1 MPVINTVFDISRIFF
16 ATAGAAVLG
25 LIIWWLVRKRQNRLW
40 LPTVRILDMER
51 RILPKLVFR
60 LPPLL
65 AFLCFLLATATAVFL
80 TARPRTLV
88 FTPFEPN
95 QTRIHIFVDMS
106 ASVSGHQTLDG
117 LADKVATLLT
127 TMKSSGRV
135 TVSTSHA
142 RTISEPADGT
152 QVAAQIKNL
161 GWHRPG
167 LKIGTALKAMLDELG
182 DVDRLFVVSD
192 RDQNSW
198 TGFNWKYLLDE
209 MDVIFYDMTG
219 PDDQAR
225 DNFYV
230 SDARYLS
237 APASNSM
244 EWEVEVA
251 RRFTAG
257 ESEGV
262 LEAAFMGKPLGTFP
276 WKIPDGRQRATIS
289 VSWPVSAVGE
299 NGSEPAAAETPVVM
313 TLKPARPDAITADNE
328 FRVFL
333 QGAKK
338 DILLIADVNSE
349 RSLEDPT
356 AQLQVSLEVLGFK
369 IHRRDFINQPGPDAT
384 EYPFWVIIGG
394 TGSGYERYCP
404 QSIETARRQYKNKQG
419 AKDPVTRNMPRV
431 WLIPHDLDTN
441 YADMCRCFVRLAKS
455 GATPGDGAFC
465 DQIESRAQWSTLLP
479 SLGAKQIGGD
489 YGREDRAVAFSEK
502 DPASGLEV
510 LAFTIPLKPSRLT
523 GINHAAMPVLVQD
536 LLRWQGVL
544 ETGNH
549 RLAARWPRTDDIAAA
564 VWPQSSSQD
573 PLDRSRIRNANVPL
587 GESTMSVS
595 ESAAFPPKWTA
606 QANWSEKQMSSR
618 KDREDPIPWLKL
630 AALIMVG
637 LSLLEA
643 LIMLLLR
650 FGKNM
655 FRRPESLL
663 LAVAVTGALLL
674 AGSSPAEARLAL
686 QITGGSLSG
695 GNADT
700 FGNLAREVAARTSL
714 ELDRSARVAANVG
727 PQSLSEPWMWVG
739 NPAELVDATGRLK
752 PDIVTWIKRGGF
764 LIIEN
769 QVSETVL
776 SRMTEGMKYME
787 NDGWMALPPD
797 HEMMRSFYL
806 LDALPDCNGNVW
818 RGFQY
823 DGRLAVLAVPYSML
837 AILRDRPSPAPCATQ
852 PDYERSVRVFV
863 NLVMVALA
871 TDYKKDQIH
880 LPEILK
886 RLR

>member
-1 MPVINTVFDISRIFF
+1 MINTVYDISRIFF
-16 ATAGAAVLG
+16 ATAGMAVLG
-25 LIIWWLVRKRQNRLW
+25 LIIWWLVRKRQKRLW

-65 AFLCFLLATATAVFL
+65 AFICFLIAAATAVFL
-80 TARPRTLV
+80 SAKPRTLV

-106 ASVSGHQTLDG
+106 ASVSGHQSLDA
-117 LADKVATLLT
+117 LADKVATLLS

-142 RTISEPADGT
+142 RTVSEPADGA
-152 QVAAQIKNL
+152 QVAGQIKNL
-161 GWHRPG
+161 GFHRPG
-167 LKIGTALKAMLDELG
+167 LKIGTALKEMLDELG

-209 MDVIFYDMTG
+209 MDVIFYDMTAS
-219 PDDQAR
+219 DEMTR
-225 DNFYV
+225 ENFYV
-230 SDARYLS
+230 SEARYLS
-237 APASNSM
+237 SPASNSM

-251 RRFTAG
+251 RRFPAG
-257 ESEGV
+257 EAEGV
-262 LEAAFMGKPLGTFP
+262 LEATFMGKALGTFP
-276 WKIPDGRQRATIS
+276 WKIPDGRQRASIS
-289 VSWPVSAVGE
+289 VVWPVTALGE
-299 NGSEPAAAETPVVM
+299 IGSEQSAAETPVVM
-313 TLKPARPDAITADNE
+313 NLKPAGPDAISADNE

-369 IHRRDFINQPGPDAT
+369 IHRRDFINQPGPDPT
-384 EYPFWVIIGG
+384 EYPFWVILGG
-394 TGSGYERYCP
+394 TGSGYDRYCP
-404 QSIETARRQYKNKQG
+404 KSIEVARQNHKNKQG
-419 AKDPVTRNMPRV
+419 AKDGIARDMPRV
-431 WLIPHDLDTN
+431 WLIPHDLEAD
-441 YADMCRCFVRLAKS
+441 YADLCRCFVRLAKS
-455 GATPGDGAFC
+455 GSTSADGSFC
-465 DQIESRAQWSTLLP
+465 DQVESRSQWNALLP

-489 YGREDRAVAFSEK
+489 YGREDRAVAFTDK

-549 RLAARWPRTDDIAAA
+549 RLAARWPRTDDIAGALWGAA
-564 VWPQSSSQD
+564 QNQD
-573 PLDRSRIRNANVPL
+573 PLERTRARNANVPL
-587 GESTMSVS
+587 GESTMTTS
-595 ESAAFPPKWTA
+595 ENAAFPPKWTA

-618 KDREDPIPWLKL
+618 KDREDPLPWLKL

-643 LIMLLLR
+643 LVMLFVR
-650 FGKNM
+650 FGKNV
-655 FRRPESLL
+655 FRRPEVMA
-663 LAVAVTGALLL
+663 LALAGGLTTGAPNAEGRLILHTT
-674 AGSSPAEARLAL
+674 GSGLKAEAPE
-686 QITGGSLSG
+686 
-695 GNADT
+695 T
-700 FGNLAREVAARTSL
+700 FANLAREVAARTSL
-714 ELDRSARVAANVG
+714 ELERVGRASGAVT
-727 PQSLSEPWMWVG
+727 QQTLSEPWMWVDNAALLLG
-739 NPAELVDATGRLK
+739 ADGRLK

-764 LIIEN
+764 LILEN
-769 QVSETVL
+769 QISEQALVK
-776 SRMTEGMKYME
+776 MTEGMRIAE
-787 NDGWMALPPD
+787 SDGWMALPPD

-806 LDALPDCNGNVW
+806 LDALPDCNGHVW
-818 RGFQY
+818 RGYQF
-823 DGRLAVLAVPYSML
+823 DGRLAVLAVPFSML
-837 AILRDRPSPAPCATQ
+837 DTLRDRPAPAACATQ